1 MYLKYLGD
9 MPTIGH
15 VQYSPLL
22 TAHYI
27 KLSAI
32 YKYTLLITPFTF

>member
-15 VQYSPLL
+15 VQYSPLN
-22 TAHYI
+22 
-27 KLSAI
+27 S
-32 YKYTLLITPFTF
+32 TLHQVIRNL